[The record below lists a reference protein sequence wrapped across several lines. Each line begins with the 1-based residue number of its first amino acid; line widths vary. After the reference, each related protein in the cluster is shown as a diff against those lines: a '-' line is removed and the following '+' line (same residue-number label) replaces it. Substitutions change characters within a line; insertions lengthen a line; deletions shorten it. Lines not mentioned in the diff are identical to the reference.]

1 MKLALTGAGGFLGWH
16 TRILAFARGIDEV
29 NTIKLGNSFDL
40 NDATF
45 AIEKIDRLIHIAG
58 INRGSDDDVEQGNRI
73 LAEQL
78 VSALEMAVNPPRVVV
93 YANSIQTDLDNPYGR
108 GKRLAGEILASSC
121 NKRGIQFIELKLPNL
136 FGEEGRPFYNSVVA
150 TFAHQVVEGQT
161 PTVEEDR
168 ELSLMHAQEAAKLML
183 DATAAKSIE
192 KAEVRKMT
200 VGSVAKAFIG
210 FHEKYLR
217 GEIPEI
223 ADTGMR
229 DLFNVYRAASFE
241 KRTEIFLVPKHDARG
256 YLVETLKSHGGEGQ
270 TFFSTTKP
278 GITRGDHYHLR
289 KVERFIVLSGQAK
302 IRLRKM
308 FTDKVI
314 EITVNGTDP
323 SAVDMPI
330 GWVHNLTNTG
340 NSEMLTQ
347 FWTNEIFNPSDS
359 DTFYQKV

>member
-16 TRILAFARGIDEV
+16 TRILAFARGIDDA
-29 NTIKLGNSFDL
+29 NTIKLGDNFDL
-40 NDATF
+40 KNATS
-45 AIEKIDRLIHIAG
+45 AIENVDRLVHIAG
-58 INRGSDDDVEQGNRI
+58 LNRGSDDEVEHGNGL

-78 VSALEMAVNPPRVVV
+78 VSALEMAANPPKVVV
-93 YANSIQTDLDNPYGR
+93 YANSIQTDLDTPYGR
-108 GKRLAGEILASSC
+108 GKRYAGEILAFSC
-121 NKRGIQFIELKLPNL
+121 NKLGIQFIELKLPNL

-150 TFAHQVVEGQT
+150 TFAHQVVHGQT
-161 PTVEEDR
+161 PTVNEDR
-168 ELSLMHAQEAAKLML
+168 ELSLMHAQEAARLML

-200 VGSVAKAFIG
+200 VASVAKVFIG
-210 FHEKYLR
+210 FHEKYER
-217 GEIPEI
+217 GEIPDI
-223 ADTGMR
+223 ANTGMR

-241 KRTEIFLVPKHDARG
+241 KRTEISLDPKHDDRG

-289 KVERFIVLSGQAK
+289 KVERFIVLAGQAK

-314 EITVNGTDP
+314 EISVNGTDP

-340 NSEMLTQ
+340 NSEVLTQ
-347 FWTNEIFNPSDS
+347 FWTNEIFNPSDT
-359 DTFYQKV
+359 DTFYEKV